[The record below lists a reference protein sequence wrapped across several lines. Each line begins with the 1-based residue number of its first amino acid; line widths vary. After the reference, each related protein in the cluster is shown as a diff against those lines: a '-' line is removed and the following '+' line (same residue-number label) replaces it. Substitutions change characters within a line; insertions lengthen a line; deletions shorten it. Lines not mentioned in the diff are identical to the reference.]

1 MKKTLVFFCVFL
13 LFACVSNFPAHAAT
27 TSAATR
33 FSIFKND
40 IVKYYDNMHKE
51 KILVVGPK
59 DFLKSFRDAVNK
71 DPKYTYVCSAA
82 KLNLCNYDLIIDAVN
97 NEISFPS
104 LYQGYPKQYL
114 SSFISVY
121 TEILYNKT
129 LEFFRKNN
137 ISFYYVEYNW
147 NMVNYL
153 DNYELD
159 VLSGKISPTSIDHVN
174 KLYYDNQE
182 SAQYMLAG
190 AEYGKYDITNNGRHN
205 VPVDRKGKYCNVI
218 NGKRLTTDSPSKFT
232 NTVHIFG
239 PCGTYCPAV
248 TDKYTITSYLQ
259 RLINTSM
266 PNRFISVDNCGVPGS
281 DTLNDFEYML
291 NEYYHPGDVVIDFSI
306 IFNRQDLLKN
316 AMKKYDF
323 QYVTPRT
330 LFDKPHNYGYV
341 IVDSGG
347 HKNHRANEVFAK
359 YFFSL
364 IKKVLNKNVDKT
376 SYIKYSSDYDK
387 EIFLNNNPELKKYL
401 DSLKEINTTTHSTYN
416 THSKSGAIVMNC
428 NPFTLG
434 HRYLIEQASNKVDK
448 LYIFVVEED
457 KSIFPF
463 KDRFDLVKKGTDD
476 LKNVTVLPSGKYMI
490 SMLTLPG
497 YFTKD
502 SKTFDTLDASKDL
515 NLFAQYIAPTLGI
528 TVRFAGTEPID
539 KFTCAYNESMKR
551 ELPKFGI
558 EFCEIERK
566 TIDNNFISA
575 SKVRQLL
582 KEQKFDEL
590 KKYVPKITYDYLLQ
604 HIEDFS
610 KVA

>member
-1 MKKTLVFFCVFL
+1 
-13 LFACVSNFPAHAAT
+13 
-27 TSAATR
+27 
-33 FSIFKND
+33 
-40 IVKYYDNMHKE
+40 
-51 KILVVGPK
+51 
-59 DFLKSFRDAVNK
+59 
-71 DPKYTYVCSAA
+71 
-82 KLNLCNYDLIIDAVN
+82 
-97 NEISFPS
+97 
-104 LYQGYPKQYL
+104 
-114 SSFISVY
+114 
-121 TEILYNKT
+121 
-129 LEFFRKNN
+129 
-137 ISFYYVEYNW
+137 
-147 NMVNYL
+147 
-153 DNYELD
+153 
-159 VLSGKISPTSIDHVN
+159 
-174 KLYYDNQE
+174 
-182 SAQYMLAG
+182 MLAG

-218 NGKRLTTDSPSKFT
+218 NGKRLTTDSPSKIT
-232 NTVHIFG
+232 NAVHIFG
-239 PCGTYCPAV
+239 PCATYCPAV
-248 TDKYTITSYLQ
+248 TDKYTVPSYLQ

-291 NEYYHPGDVVIDFSI
+291 NEYYHPGDVVIDFNI

-316 AMKKYDF
+316 AMKKYGF
-323 QYVTPRT
+323 QYLTPRT

-364 IKKVLNKNVDKT
+364 IKKGLNENVDKAA
-376 SYIKYSSDYDK
+376 YIKYSSDYDK
-387 EIFLNNNPELKKYL
+387 EIFLSNNLELKKYL

-502 SKTFDTLDASKDL
+502 SKTFGTLDASKDL

-539 KFTCAYNESMKR
+539 KFTCAYNESMKK

-590 KKYVPKITYDYLLQ
+590 KKYVPGITYDYLLQ